1 MSIMSPSS
9 LIPRE
14 PRLAHLF
21 VVSTAF
27 ELEIKHGR
35 TESQVFPLRFP
46 ELAHLGRVPPV
57 IEQAQVRFRPESR
70 GMYIPMSSESFVH
83 KVTVHATPCPRMTL

>member
-9 LIPRE
+9 LIP
-14 PRLAHLF
+14 
-21 VVSTAF
+21 
-27 ELEIKHGR
+27 
-35 TESQVFPLRFP
+35 ESQDLRISSSFQRRLNWKSNMVAP
-46 ELAHLGRVPPV
+46 SPKCFRLGSPNWLISAEVPPV